1 MDKIK
6 KKDIICIIPAR
17 GGSKELKK
25 KNLQKVLNKK
35 LIRYPIEYAL
45 NSKLIGTV
53 LVSTDDKN
61 IAKEARKA
69 GAITPFIRPKKISG
83 DFTTTEETLKFSLL
97 KYEKIIKKK
106 FKICIFLTCTEIFRN
121 PKWINQGLNIL
132 KKDKKI
138 ESVFIGTRSHKNFWE
153 KINLKGIQEWRR
165 MKSYMKIYS
174 SRQIRK
180 SIIREDTGL
189 FCASRSELWRNG
201 RRIGDKV
208 KIILN
213 DQNFNSIDIH
223 NKKDL
228 QLADTAMRILYSKK
242 NIK

>member
-6 KKDIICIIPAR
+6 KIDIICIIPAR

-69 GAITPFIRPKKISG
+69 GAITPFIRPKRISG
-83 DFTTTEETLKFSLL
+83 DYTTTEETLKFSLL

-121 PKWINQGLNIL
+121 PKWISQGLNIL
-132 KKDKKI
+132 KKNKKI
-138 ESVFIGTRSHKNFWE
+138 ESVFVGTKSHKNFWE
-153 KINLKGIQEWRR
+153 KINVKGTQEWRR

-189 FCASRSELWRNG
+189 FCASRSKLWRVG

-208 KIILN
+208 EIILN

-223 NKKDL
+223 NNQDL
-228 QLADTAMRILYSKK
+228 QLANSAMRVLNRKK
-242 NIK
+242 I